1 MAQDLAPSERP
12 VERVPFTAK
21 TFGKGE
27 ISVLTLLAVMIAV
40 VGAWAGIVPYVGGLF
55 GFGLN
60 DAPAWHWTAA
70 RALLDLLPGGVA
82 LLAALLLLGTR
93 PALAMGTGRLVAGL
107 ALLLVMLAGA
117 WLVLGPSAYL
127 AIAPGS
133 SVPATHGAPTWV
145 FTRLAG
151 YHYGPG
157 LVLVACGAGALG
169 LLPRGG
175 VRRRRVV
182 AWSE

>member
-1 MAQDLAPSERP
+1 
-12 VERVPFTAK
+12 VERVPFAAK

-27 ISVLTLLAVMIAV
+27 ISVLTLLAVMIAL
-40 VGAWAGIVPYVGGLF
+40 VGVWSGIVPYVGGLF
-55 GFGLN
+55 GFGLG
-60 DAPAWHWTAA
+60 DAPAWHWTVQ
-70 RALLDLLPGGVA
+70 RALLDLVPGGAA
-82 LLAALLLLGTR
+82 LLAALLLLGML
-93 PALAMGTGRLVAGL
+93 PALAMGTGRLVAVL
-107 ALLLVMLAGA
+107 ALVLVMLAGS

-133 SVPATHGAPTWV
+133 GVPAPHGSPGWV
-145 FTRLAG
+145 FIQLVG

-157 LVLVACGAGALG
+157 LVLVAFGAGALG

-175 VRRRRVV
+175 ITRRRVV